1 MPWEGQPPNGLC
13 VIKEEEGKKAL
24 GERKQFS
31 EMAFENRLK

>member
-1 MPWEGQPPNGLC
+1 MAC

-24 GERKQFS
+24 GEHKQFS